1 MYIFLRVLNESFLQA
16 IGQLTSNKLRSFLSL
31 LGITIG
37 IFCIISVKSA
47 VDSLEENVRGSFE
60 KLGEDV
66 IYISK
71 LPWNE
76 DPGENYWKYG
86 RRPVPNYN
94 DFVNLKQH
102 LKTAKFVSYSLF
114 IGSKVIK
121 YQSNS
126 VDNVFELAV
135 THEYG
140 VQFKLEFE
148 AGRWFNNI
156 ESEQGLPKVV
166 IGHNVSLE
174 LFGSLDPIGKKVKV
188 FGKDMEVVGVIK
200 KSGKDLVSVVEFDNA
215 TFLPFE
221 LARSIVNVKPNFPW
235 AGSLQVKAADG
246 VSLDKLKDDV
256 TMTLR
261 SSRKLKPAEST
272 NFALNNLSMI
282 AAFLDS
288 FFAVLNI
295 AGFMIGIFA
304 LLVGIFSVAN
314 IMFVSVKERT
324 NIIGIKKAIGAKKNV
339 ILIEFLIES
348 VILCIVGGLFG
359 LILVFIVLKG
369 ISAAT
374 DFEIYISA
382 KNVLIAVITSIIVGI
397 FAGMIPAIQASNMD
411 PVEAIRS

>member
-1 MYIFLRVLNESFLQA
+1 MYLHLRVLKESFFQA
-16 IGQLTSNKLRSFLSL
+16 FGQLTSNKLRSFLSL

-47 VDSLEENVRGSFE
+47 VDSLEDNVRGSFE
-60 KLGEDV
+60 KLGDDV

-76 DPGENYWKYG
+76 DPNENYWKYA

-94 DFVNLKQH
+94 DFENLKQN
-102 LKTAKFVSYSLF
+102 LRTAKFVSYSLF

-140 VQFKLEFE
+140 DQFKLEFE
-148 AGRWFNNI
+148 NGRWFSAI
-156 ESEQGLPKVV
+156 ESEQGLSKVI

-174 LFGSLDPIGKKVKV
+174 LFGSLDPVGKKIKV

-200 KSGKDLVSVVEFDNA
+200 KSGKDLVSIVDFDNA

-235 AGSLQVKAADG
+235 AGSLQVKAASG
-246 VSLDKLKDDV
+246 VTLQKLKDDI

-261 SSRKLKPAEST
+261 SSRKLRPAEST
-272 NFALNNLSMI
+272 NFAMNNLSMI
-282 AAFLDS
+282 SQLLDG
-288 FFAVLNI
+288 FFSILNI
-295 AGFMIGIFA
+295 AGFLIGIFA

-324 NIIGIKKAIGAKKNV
+324 NIIGIKKALGAKKNV

-348 VILCIVGGLFG
+348 VILCIVGGLIG
-359 LILVFIVLKG
+359 LIFVFLVLKG
-369 ISAAT
+369 ISTVT
-374 DFEIYISA
+374 DFEIYVST
-382 KNVLIAVITSIIVGI
+382 KNVLIAAITSVVVGI
-397 FAGMIPAIQASNMD
+397 LAGMIPAIQAANMN